1 MLRRFT
7 VVQREVTDLKV
18 EVLQHY
24 KMTKRADETEEMEQ
38 ERKKRFEAEGR
49 DRMPEALRL
58 LEEFGESCFGRRSP
72 DDANYRIQTG
82 GYLMLLTGRL
92 GGSEET
98 HAVELYLG
106 AATDDFY
113 AWYLT
118 VRETRSPVKVLHF
131 STTDLSQ
138 AGIRDGLGQATVAI
152 KGPID

>member
-1 MLRRFT
+1 M
-7 VVQREVTDLKV
+7 KV

-24 KMTKRADETEEMEQ
+24 KMTKRADETEEMER

-58 LEEFGESCFGRRSP
+58 LEEFGEACFGRRSA

-92 GGSEET
+92 SGSEET

-118 VRETRSPVKVLHF
+118 VRETHSPVEVLHF

-138 AGIRDGLGQATVAI
+138 AGIKDGLGQATVVI
-152 KGPID
+152 KGSID

>member
-1 MLRRFT
+1 M
-7 VVQREVTDLKV
+7 KV

-24 KMTKRADETEEMEQ
+24 KMTKRADETQEMEQ

-49 DRMPEALRL
+49 DRMPEALLL
-58 LEEFGESCFGRRSP
+58 LEEFGEACFGRRSP

-118 VRETRSPVKVLHF
+118 VRETRSPAEVLHF

-138 AGIRDGLGQATVAI
+138 AGIRDGLGQAAVAI
-152 KGPID
+152 KGSGG